1 MEKKAMLNFNV
12 LEVIHKIST
21 GLYQSQ
27 LNPEVT
33 EKIKD
38 DSLKLAEYLNVAEE
52 QAWFFSLIYIQQ
64 YMGFSCDL
72 SDVLQELDMKSSKIV
87 KYRPDLVALIDKKL
101 VKSEYERRKGKST
114 PIISFKFMRLYDH
127 VAEAIKDN
135 ISLEDALKSE
145 PLDIY
150 EFCNEVSDLIEQR
163 TNEQITTDHLF
174 GEVSLLE
181 TFNPQLLFA
190 EKLMDLGISIH
201 DRTLLYE
208 MCDDLVRGNAETGL
222 EPTIRDMYDTQKQ
235 KVRKIREITE
245 RTNKLIE
252 QNLINVLNASFVS
265 DIRIVPTTEAIEL
278 LLGQDAELFI
288 RKQTQRNVI
297 ASETIAHK
305 QLYFEEK
312 FQKQID
318 FVQSS
323 LTNEK
328 FTTMQTRLQEM
339 AMPKGIAAVFYGAP
353 GTGKTESVY
362 QIAKATGRNVLH
374 VDISQTKSMWFGE
387 SEKRIKAVFV
397 DYARLCKKSK
407 LTPILLFNE
416 ADAVLG
422 KRKENSESNVAQTEN
437 AIQNIILEQIE
448 KSEGIIIATT
458 NLVNNLDAAFERRFL
473 FKLKFE
479 LPTDE
484 AKKQIW
490 KNKLSWLDDENAIT
504 LATRFQFSG
513 GEIDNIARKAII
525 NEVIT
530 WNTTTLDEI
539 IEYCET
545 ERLINKS
552 ARKVGYN

>member
-1 MEKKAMLNFNV
+1 MLNFNA
-12 LEVIHKIST
+12 LEAIQKIST
-21 GLYQSQ
+21 ELYQSQ

-38 DSLKLAEYLNVAEE
+38 DSLKLAEYLNVTEE

-181 TFNPQLLFA
+181 TFNPQLPFI
-190 EKLMDLGISIH
+190 EKLMDLGISIQ

-222 EPTIRDMYDTQKQ
+222 EPTVRDMYDTQKQ

-252 QNLINVLNASFVS
+252 QNLISVLNASFVS
-265 DIRIVPTTEAIEL
+265 DIRIVPTTEAIEM

-297 ASETIAHK
+297 AAETIAHK

-397 DYARLCKKSK
+397 DYASLCKKSK